1 MIGAPSERLMDL
13 LLIQYRNSPNFI
25 KYLECYAEEMDEIYH
40 VLTEMIECRYYDK
53 ATGERLDVIASIVGA
68 NRVLEGV
75 VIAGN
80 FGYLQVA
87 ESLGMGRRDDPALGG
102 PLRSIKEDGVE
113 DVVLTDARLKN
124 WIDARIIKNK
134 TACNTEDTIAFFKL
148 LLDDP
153 ELKVKVMN
161 PKPATAVIELGRKLS
176 INEAALIVSL
186 AQHVKPVGVEF
197 IVQDQRGV
205 IETLPVGYAR

>member
-153 ELKVKVMN
+153 ALKVKVMN

>member
-1 MIGAPSERLMDL
+1 MIGAPTERLMDL
-13 LLIQYRNSPNFI
+13 MLVQYRNSPNFI

-40 VLTEMIECRYYDK
+40 ALKEMIECRYYDK

-68 NRVLEGV
+68 SRVLKGV
-75 VIAGN
+75 VVAGN

-87 ESLGMGRRDDPALGG
+87 EAQGMGRKDDPALGG
-102 PLRSIKEDGVE
+102 PLRSINEDGVE

-153 ELKVKVMN
+153 ALRVKVMN
-161 PKPATAVIELGRKLS
+161 PKPATAVIEFGRKLS